1 MARTSEVVK
10 TTVRLPV
17 VLWRAVKMR
26 AVDERRDLQDV
37 IIAAL
42 TAYVGQSAPRSKKGG
57 PR

>member
-1 MARTSEVVK
+1 MAGPPEVVK

-17 VLWRAVKMR
+17 ALWRAVKVR

-42 TAYVGQSAPRSKKGG
+42 TAYVGQSLPRSKKGG

>member
-1 MARTSEVVK
+1 MAKASEVVK

-17 VLWRAVKMR
+17 ALWRAVKVR

-42 TAYVGQSAPRSKKGG
+42 TAYVGQSLPRPKKGG